1 MRLTIVAVGRGR
13 STPEAA
19 LYQHYAARI
28 AWPLVLKEV
37 EERRPLPA
45 PERRAREAALI
56 RGAVPAGARFVAL
69 DRGGVALSSEDL
81 AGRLGK
87 WRDSGVADVAFAIG
101 GADGLDPGLLK
112 EAALAISFGAAT
124 WPHLLARAMLA
135 EQLYRAQQILAGH
148 PYHH

>member
-19 LYQHYAARI
+19 LYHHYAGRI

-45 PERRAREAALI
+45 PERLVREAALI
-56 RGAVPAGARFVAL
+56 RSAVPEAARLVAL
-69 DRGGVALSSEDL
+69 DRGGVALSSESF
-81 AGRLGK
+81 AGRIRE
-87 WRDSGVADVAFAIG
+87 WRDSGVADVAFVIG
-101 GADGLDPGLLK
+101 GADGLHAGILED
-112 EAALAISFGAAT
+112 AALAVSYGAAT
-124 WPHLLARAMLA
+124 WPHLLARALLA
-135 EQLYRAQQILAGH
+135 EQIYRAQQILAGH